1 MSLYDLLWPH
11 GPAVA
16 VLIGGGGKTSLMA
29 RIAGEA
35 SRRGLPLLLSTTTRL
50 QRPCPISAASLHVGS
65 RPPDLYR
72 PGNSSQDN
80 SSLNNSSL
88 NNSSLNNSL
97 PGDSLPGDSTRVR
110 PVLWVDTECAGGSKW
125 SGPPLQTLESFLIE
139 SQRAGELPAVLIE
152 ADGSSGRPVKASGPD
167 EPVIP
172 CCVDTIAVIIGLSAL
187 GRPVGEKMVHRLEP
201 FLRATKASPGDIIT
215 PELLIRLIA
224 HPEGSFKGAR
234 TGMRRLLILNQAD
247 TGEDVRQAVRIAE
260 SIISG
265 DSAGSGKIE
274 TVAVTSL
281 HNNIPIR
288 GIISI

>member
-80 SSLNNSSL
+80 SSLNNSS
-88 NNSSLNNSL
+88 

-125 SGPPLQTLESFLIE
+125 SGPPLQALEAFLIE
-139 SQRAGELPAVLIE
+139 SQQAGEPATVLIE
-152 ADGSSGRPVKASGPD
+152 ADGSAGRPVKAPGPD

-172 CCVDTIAVIIGLSAL
+172 RYADTIAVITGLSAL

>member
-80 SSLNNSSL
+80 SSLNNST
-88 NNSSLNNSL
+88 
-97 PGDSLPGDSTRVR
+97 PGVSLPGDSTRVQ

-125 SGPPLQTLESFLIE
+125 SGPPLQALEDFLIE
-139 SQRAGELPAVLIE
+139 NRRTGEPAAVLIE
-152 ADGSSGRPVKASGPD
+152 ADGSAGRPVKASGPD

-172 CCVDTIAVIIGLSAL
+172 RCVDTIAVIIGLSAL
-187 GRPVGEKMVHRLEP
+187 GRPVGEKTVHRLEP